1 MRIALKIFL
10 VIVSF
15 LLAFILSL
23 AVAGYFLKDKLTDA
37 TLNYLNKQIKAEL
50 KVRSVD
56 VSMLKGFPFVSVDL
70 KEVEIFEGSLDTP
83 PEFEPGLLSI
93 EEVSIRMGLWGILK
107 SEYTFEKVILRN
119 GWLNLYFDT
128 RGKGNFEIFEKG
140 QEQSNGWLF
149 SLQEFRL
156 ENVNLSYIDLRTGWI
171 FKGLID
177 NAALNGQLSAQQIL
191 LNTSVKASIGV
202 LRQGAFYYIQNQ
214 KATLETQFLIN
225 DNQIEVWPSIGS
237 LGRSKLSLSGNI
249 GREKGSPVWVSV
261 SGENFDIEHLI
272 SFLSQHN
279 IALPQN
285 TNTKGNVAFTLAV
298 DGLTKMEEP
307 YLLNLEFQS
316 NGLTVQLPNKPEL
329 IFSKIVGKFNNGQQ
343 GKPQS
348 SEVYFSNI
356 EFSTGVSTV
365 SGSLRFKNL
374 NSPLYH
380 LKVNH
385 WLNIPDILSWGVKV
399 PIKSG
404 QISGNL
410 EVLGLLDNLGSVSLE
425 SFEDSKFYSTLEL
438 SNINFEEVGMI
449 PDLKSIGGQI
459 KINNQDI
466 SSASIYG
473 LMHGSKFTAD
483 FQASNASAIV
493 FGDQKTSVNTSIT
506 IDSLNTNWLTLKQ
519 PSVSTSEP
527 KETTWDRIQTVTG
540 DVFIDRLVHNKF
552 VATPLSASFSTHG
565 NSFYCNSFLARSC
578 GGLLTGKFSSSSD
591 VSNLNVFSADMDAD
605 GIDINMLFESFNNFG
620 QGVITSENVFGNLN
634 GSIILSVPYS
644 DGALVADQINARADV
659 KVSNGRLVNLEQ
671 LKSLSRFIELEDLM
685 DIKFST
691 LENTLR
697 ITDSVIIIPEMD
709 ISSSAI
715 DLKVS
720 GTHTFSGAYRY
731 RTQLYLSDVLFSKSM
746 RQKAQNDPFGEV
758 EDDGS
763 GRVKLYLKLEGD
775 SNDYTVSYDKAS
787 ARDAFRQNLRNE
799 RLNLRAILRDEFSFL
814 IPATRIDTTKKVPAT
829 EKKKEEE
836 STKFTIE
843 WD

>member
-23 AVAGYFLKDKLTDA
+23 AIAGYFLKDKLTES

-50 KVRSVD
+50 KVKSVD

-70 KEVEIFEGSLDTP
+70 KGVEIFEGSLDTP
-83 PEFEPGLLSI
+83 PELEPGLLSI
-93 EEVSIRMGLWGILK
+93 DEVSIRMGLLGLLK

-128 RGKGNFEIFEKG
+128 KGKGNFEIFEKG
-140 QEQSNGWLF
+140 QDQSNGWLF

-156 ENVNLSYIDLRTGWI
+156 ENINLSYIDLRTGWI

-214 KATLETQFLIN
+214 RATLETQFLIN

-237 LGRSKLSLSGNI
+237 LGRSKLTLSGNI
-249 GREKGSPVWVSV
+249 GREKGAPVWVSV

-279 IALPQN
+279 IALPHN
-285 TNTKGNVAFTLAV
+285 TKTKGNVAFTLAV

-348 SEVYFSNI
+348 SEVFLSNI

-380 LKVNH
+380 LKVTH
-385 WLNIPDILSWGVKV
+385 WLNIPDILNWGVKA

-410 EVLGLLDNLGSVSLE
+410 EVLGLLDDLGSISLK
-425 SFEDSKFYSTLEL
+425 SFEDSKFYSSLEL
-438 SNINFEEVGMI
+438 SNIDFEEVGLI

-466 SSASIYG
+466 SSASIFG

-493 FGDQKTSVNTSIT
+493 FGDQKTSINTSIT
-506 IDSLNTNWLTLKQ
+506 IDSLNTNWLTLKRS
-519 PSVSTSEP
+519 SVSSDEP

-540 DVFIDRLVHNKF
+540 DVFIDRLVHNQF

-578 GGLLTGKFSSSSD
+578 GGLLTGKFSSSYD
-591 VSNLNVFSADMDAD
+591 DHNLNVFSADLDAD
-605 GIDINMLFESFNNFG
+605 GIDINMLFKSFNNFG
-620 QGVITSENVFGNLN
+620 QGVITSDNVFGNLN
-634 GSIILSVPYS
+634 GSIQLSVPYN
-644 DGALVADQINARADV
+644 DGALVADQIDARADV
-659 KVSNGRLVNLEQ
+659 KVSNGRLVNLDQ

-731 RTQLYLSDVLFSKSM
+731 RTQLYLSDVLLSKSM

-763 GRVKLYLKLEGD
+763 GRLKLYLKLEGD

-787 ARDAFRQNLRNE
+787 ARDAFRQNLRSE
-799 RLNLRAILRDEFSFL
+799 GLNLRAILRDEFSFL
-814 IPATRIDTTKKVPAT
+814 IPATRVDTTKKVPAT